1 LSIHFLVQFEPLS
14 GREMEFR
21 EEVLRVVEP
30 SRAESGCVAMHV
42 FESIRK
48 PVVFAIH
55 SEWVDETAFEVHA
68 ELPHTV
74 RFLQAAEALLTHP
87 VRGLRSREIGHG
99 RD

>member
-1 LSIHFLVQFEPLS
+1 LSVHFFVQLEPKA
-14 GREMEFR
+14 GKEVEFR
-21 EEVLRVVEP
+21 EELLRVVEP
-30 SRAESGCVAMHV
+30 SRAESGCIAMHI

-55 SEWVDETAFEVHA
+55 SEWVDEAAFEMHA

-87 VRGLRSREIGHG
+87 VRGLRSREIGH
-99 RD
+99 